1 MTALMRRPWTRGRH
15 AWSLAIE
22 EGAETEIE
30 QFDLPSPRRV
40 VHEVLGLHKKKKKN
54 TDLELTL
61 TGVSC
66 QDEDTLLLQLQLRR
80 WLPLLL
86 LLQSTTKMVL

>member
-1 MTALMRRPWTRGRH
+1 MTALMWRPWTRGRR

-22 EGAETEIE
+22 EGAETEID
-30 QFDLPSPRRV
+30 QFDLSSPRRV
-40 VHEVLGLHKKKKKN
+40 VHEILGLHKKKN
-54 TDLELTL
+54 TDMELTL

-66 QDEDTLLLQLQLRR
+66 QDEDTLLLQLLLRR

-86 LLQSTTKMVL
+86 QSTSDLFLR